1 MLYRP
6 LTLTCWPT
14 DCRIQMVRGP
24 SGDEPIYCCPFTR
37 MSFLTDSTLLTLR
50 ATSTAL
56 LMSARELTKP
66 LNCTTP
72 LKVSTLISADFSE
85 GSPKTAAFTLVVM
98 TVSSRYSPV
107 PSCLGVEA
115 HPRKEISRTA
125 KQKVANRLNSF
136 MAILLMHDE
145 SAIPLYRSLSMNGH
159 DQEVPLTTCVATS
172 KAGTP
177 RACSMPRDLRNP
189 WHYIYQGN
197 YRADVLRLL

>member
-1 MLYRP
+1 MQETCPARSFGPRAYGPSHGDEHRRFGQFPSQRTQLLVVSS
-6 LTLTCWPT
+6 LTLTCWLT
-14 DCRIQMVRGP
+14 DCRIQTVRGP
-24 SGDEPIYCCPFTR
+24 SGDEPIYCCPFNR
-37 MSFLTDSTLLTLR
+37 MSFLTDSTPLTLR

-115 HPRKEISRTA
+115 HPRREISRTA
-125 KQKVANRLNSF
+125 TAEGSEP
-136 MAILLMHDE
+136 IE
-145 SAIPLYRSLSMNGH
+145 
-159 DQEVPLTTCVATS
+159 
-172 KAGTP
+172 
-177 RACSMPRDLRNP
+177 
-189 WHYIYQGN
+189 
-197 YRADVLRLL
+197 